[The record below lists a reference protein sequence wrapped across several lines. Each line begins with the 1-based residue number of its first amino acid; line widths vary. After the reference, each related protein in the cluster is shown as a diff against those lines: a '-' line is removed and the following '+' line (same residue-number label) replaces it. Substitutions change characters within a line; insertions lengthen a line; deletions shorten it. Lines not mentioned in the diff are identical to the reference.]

1 MKKVTLIASLF
12 FVSCLSAKAQDP
24 FQQYVA
30 KYKFPQGSAVTEV
43 NITMENGNLLLTSTL
58 GNTTIEKTDTDK
70 FYIPLLSAT
79 ATFIRNEAKKVTGIK
94 IDLKGTLLDGTR
106 EDKSI
111 NTITT
116 PIPIYKSTFPIKYL
130 PVIGIQGEEGEASST
145 EDVF

>member
-1 MKKVTLIASLF
+1 MKKITFIASLF

-43 NITMENGNLLLTSTL
+43 NITMENGNLLLSSTL

-70 FYIPLLSAT
+70 FYIPSLSAT
-79 ATFIRNEAKKVTGIK
+79 ATFVRNDAKKVTGIK

-106 EDKSI
+106 EDKSATST
-111 NTITT
+111 NA
-116 PIPIYKSTFPIKYL
+116 PLPMYKSTFPIKFL
-130 PVIGIQGEEGEASST
+130 PSMGIQGEEGEPSTT
-145 EDVF
+145 EDLF